1 MPAKSTASMILTR
14 KSRIVSAAA
23 LLLAAA
29 SANAAYVQTN
39 LVTDDQAF
47 LTSQG
52 YAPAAFVD
60 PHLINPWGVSYGP
73 TGPFWVSN
81 QGDATST
88 LYNGAGAPQPL
99 VVTVPGAPIGPS
111 GPTGQVFNG
120 TSSFATPSGAI
131 PRFLFANLDGSISGW
146 VPGSTTA
153 TVLVNPSGNNVYTG
167 LTLASSG
174 GSNYLYAANRAAN
187 TIDVYDS
194 SFTATTLAGSFT
206 DPGLPAGYSVFN
218 VKAIGGSIF
227 VTYAAGGPDAD
238 EEPLGNGFVS
248 EFTADGSF
256 VRRFAS
262 GGQLASPWGLS
273 LAPTGFAGLAGALLV
288 GNFSEDNGF
297 INAYSLSDGSYL
309 GALQDLAQNRINI
322 PYLWEILP
330 GNGGNGGATNQLYFA
345 AGIGDEEHGLFGTFA
360 FVPEPSTWA
369 MMIAGFGM
377 VGGAMRRRTAM
388 VAA

>member
-1 MPAKSTASMILTR
+1 MPARSTASMILTR
-14 KSRIVSAAA
+14 TSKIISGAAVLLASAA
-23 LLLAAA
+23 
-29 SANAAYVQTN
+29 ANAAYVQTN

-60 PHLINPWGVSYGP
+60 PHLINPWGVSHGP
-73 TGPFWVSN
+73 TSPFWVSN

-99 VVTVPGAPIGPS
+99 VVSVPGTSGGPS

-120 TSSFATPSGAI
+120 TSSFATVSGAI

-153 TVLVNPSGNNVYTG
+153 TVLVNPSRNNVYTG

-174 GSNYLYAANRAAN
+174 GSSYLYAANRATN

-194 SFTATTLAGSFT
+194 SFTATTLTGNFT

-218 VKAIGGSIF
+218 VKALGSSIF
-227 VTYAAGGPDAD
+227 VTYAAGGADAD
-238 EEPLGNGFVS
+238 EEPLGSGFVS
-248 EFTADGSF
+248 EFTTDGNF

-273 LAPTGFAGLAGALLV
+273 FAPTGFAGLSGALLV
-288 GNFSEDNGF
+288 GNFSDEDGF

-309 GALQDLAQNRINI
+309 GKLQDTSQNPINI

-330 GNGGNGGATNQLYFA
+330 GNAGNGGAANQLYFA
-345 AGIGDEEHGLFGTFA
+345 AGIGDELHGLFGSFA

-369 MMIAGFGM
+369 MMITGFGL
-377 VGGAMRRRTAM
+377 VGSAMRRRTRT